1 MSDKPSPAE
10 GSTSRVATTREK
22 LDASK
27 REIAHAEELLRDTL
41 QQIKSAPRAEK
52 VTVSESVR
60 AALHNLQ
67 NVRTALNDIE
77 QLIRD
82 EDIA

>member
-1 MSDKPSPAE
+1 VSDQRSAVE
-10 GSTSRVATTREK
+10 ASQRLVATTREK
-22 LDASK
+22 LEASK

-52 VTVSESVR
+52 VTMSESVR
-60 AALHNLQ
+60 AALDNLR

-82 EDIA
+82 EDTD